1 MVSLGNYGSKVG
13 KVTMDLP
20 AMDLPADGK
29 LKASLGARIERRD
42 GWIKTTPGSAEPE
55 LGNVHNQ
62 EAFAG
67 LEYDATH
74 NLKFNYRFD
83 YAKIDE
89 REVLDQAVHSD
100 VLQDFGIPG
109 IIVNQRRQTMASID
123 SPTYDRSKVAGHSL
137 TATWKLGDLGT
148 LKYIGAY
155 REMHFSDA
163 EDLDGSP
170 ILLAQA
176 ALKSRYHQISH
187 ELQYL
192 GSYGSW
198 NWVGGLYFFED
209 DGFSYNPQTF
219 FFGAAIYD
227 PNNYGYGTRS
237 RAAYGQ
243 VDYQL
248 TDRLTLTAGV
258 RRTLEQKHATRFQAL
273 AGPPVVVII
282 PDGTAA
288 QASFSGT
295 TPTVSL
301 TYQVTPNN
309 MIYARYA
316 EGFLAGGFN
325 GEAQSVISA
334 ITPYQPETQKTY
346 EIGTKNTLLDGRL
359 SLNAD
364 IFYNRVNNLQQA
376 VFTAVGSNG
385 STILNV
391 GSSHQQGFE
400 LEAHLRPT
408 EDLTLGLNY
417 GYLHAKFD
425 KFMVLGV
432 NVADN
437 RSPQFAPRNTVRVVI
452 DDVLARTSNGVLH
465 ATLDYRYR
473 SKYFQ
478 YVYPFTQITPP
489 SQLAANSVNR
499 SYGFLNGR
507 IAFSDMDW
515 GHNILGEVALW
526 VNNLT
531 NKEHLDN
538 IMDFGPGFGNLRTGN
553 FNDPRTFGVTVTAR
567 W

>member
-1 MVSLGNYGSKVG
+1 MTSFPSKLRRCLLAAAVAQALIAFPVAAQTATGAKNPPEKDQASAKKPVTLKEVIVTAQRRAQDIQKVPIAVTALDEAQLNARGIQNVSDLGAVAPNVIVQTSPGNRTQTVVAIRGAVNINPAPYWDQPVAMYVDGVYIGKTQGNVFDLLNLERIEVLRGPQGTLFGRNTMAGAINLVTRPPSGQFTGDAMVSLGNYGSKVG

-295 TPTVSL
+295 TP
-301 TYQVTPNN
+301 
-309 MIYARYA
+309 R
-316 EGFLAGGFN
+316 
-325 GEAQSVISA
+325 
-334 ITPYQPETQKTY
+334 
-346 EIGTKNTLLDGRL
+346 
-359 SLNAD
+359 
-364 IFYNRVNNLQQA
+364 
-376 VFTAVGSNG
+376 
-385 STILNV
+385 
-391 GSSHQQGFE
+391 
-400 LEAHLRPT
+400 
-408 EDLTLGLNY
+408 
-417 GYLHAKFD
+417 
-425 KFMVLGV
+425 
-432 NVADN
+432 
-437 RSPQFAPRNTVRVVI
+437 
-452 DDVLARTSNGVLH
+452 
-465 ATLDYRYR
+465 
-473 SKYFQ
+473 
-478 YVYPFTQITPP
+478 
-489 SQLAANSVNR
+489 
-499 SYGFLNGR
+499 
-507 IAFSDMDW
+507 
-515 GHNILGEVALW
+515 
-526 VNNLT
+526 
-531 NKEHLDN
+531 
-538 IMDFGPGFGNLRTGN
+538 
-553 FNDPRTFGVTVTAR
+553 
-567 W
+567 